1 MDYERRCA
9 KLAADVAARGNEIG
23 LDEFIERARSI
34 AADAG
39 VSFDEAAGHV
49 LDILRDTY
57 GIC

>member
-1 MDYERRCA
+1 MG
-9 KLAADVAARGNEIG
+9 KEIRLQLIFESASG
-23 LDEFIERARSI
+23 I